1 MTRSAARARARETQS
16 CCACGTN
23 QQEDFVE
30 LCELKKAV
38 DKSLYS
44 CTTFLPCLA
53 DLTETMDLSLEQ
65 PRFAASCLLLA
76 VIIRRRRHRQFL
88 PTRWWV
94 RPFYQVRQQRGGFKE
109 YLEMRTIDTDLH
121 FKYIRMSPVLFDRLL
136 SLIQPF
142 LRTRRRYV
150 SARRPHISNAQ
161 KLVLTLKFLASG
173 QSLQDLAISYR
184 IGHSTVHDIVGEVC
198 NAIWLGLVSHYVRC
212 PSTPVEW
219 KNVAS
224 GFYSRWNFPHCIGAI
239 DGKHIV
245 IQAPFNSNSG
255 FFNYKNTHSIV
266 LLAVADSQY
275 RFLAVDIGQSGRQS
289 DGGIFSSSA
298 FGKGLEDAT
307 FGIPAADES
316 VPHLGRFPYVL
327 VGDEAFPLRG
337 YLMRP
342 YPGKYLSQE
351 QRIFNYRLSRSRRII
366 ENAFGIL
373 VARWRIFRQ
382 PIVAKPDNV
391 TSYVKACVALH
402 NFLQTEQSS
411 SYCPA
416 GFADSED
423 NLGNTVHGTWRN
435 GLEDGGVAPI
445 TRAASNN
452 YSAQAK
458 DLRNRLAEYFV
469 SPPGSVS
476 WQ

>member
-1 MTRSAARARARETQS
+1 MALVELHAVSVSNSKTPPNVNKRKFYGRTRVFSFCFHDTVRGTCDRARQTQS

-44 CTTFLPCLA
+44 CSKFLPCLA

-76 VIIRRRRHRQFL
+76 VIIHRRRRQFL
-88 PTRWWV
+88 PTRRWRV
-94 RPFYQVRQQRGGFKE
+94 RPFYQVRQQQGGFKE
-109 YLEMRTIDTDLH
+109 YSEMRTTDTDLH

-173 QSLQDLAISYR
+173 QSPQDLAISYR

-224 GFYSRWNFPHCIGAI
+224 GFYG
-239 DGKHIV
+239 
-245 IQAPFNSNSG
+245 
-255 FFNYKNTHSIV
+255 
-266 LLAVADSQY
+266 
-275 RFLAVDIGQSGRQS
+275 
-289 DGGIFSSSA
+289 
-298 FGKGLEDAT
+298 
-307 FGIPAADES
+307 
-316 VPHLGRFPYVL
+316 
-327 VGDEAFPLRG
+327 
-337 YLMRP
+337 
-342 YPGKYLSQE
+342 
-351 QRIFNYRLSRSRRII
+351 
-366 ENAFGIL
+366 
-373 VARWRIFRQ
+373 
-382 PIVAKPDNV
+382 
-391 TSYVKACVALH
+391 
-402 NFLQTEQSS
+402 
-411 SYCPA
+411 
-416 GFADSED
+416 
-423 NLGNTVHGTWRN
+423 
-435 GLEDGGVAPI
+435 
-445 TRAASNN
+445 
-452 YSAQAK
+452 
-458 DLRNRLAEYFV
+458 
-469 SPPGSVS
+469 SPK
-476 WQ
+476 